1 EFYAQKTKAR
11 NMIPISDEAY
21 KLISQGR
28 KTINGHVFEGFEI
41 IMAQHPLKDWLK
53 KAGIKKRI
61 TFHSFR
67 HTILSIMDM
76 TDKKKE
82 QIKALIEKMK
92 QEGKPI
98 DWATAVL
105 C

>member
-1 EFYAQKTKAR
+1 MVVRQSHYFFV
-11 NMIPISDEAY
+11 
-21 KLISQGR
+21 L
-28 KTINGHVFEGFEI
+28 
-41 IMAQHPLKDWLK
+41 
-53 KAGIKKRI
+53 
-61 TFHSFR
+61 
-67 HTILSIMDM
+67 MDIV
-76 TDKKKE
+76 DKKKE

>member
-1 EFYAQKTKAR
+1 VPPYSPVE
-11 NMIPISDEAY
+11 
-21 KLISQGR
+21 
-28 KTINGHVFEGFEI
+28 
-41 IMAQHPLKDWLK
+41 
-53 KAGIKKRI
+53 KKRQGV
-61 TFHSFR
+61 FSDKVKGNGQSNQLP
-67 HTILSIMDM
+67 TILFIMDM
-76 TDKKKE
+76 SDKKKE

>member
-1 EFYAQKTKAR
+1 VFSNKVKGNGQT
-11 NMIPISDEAY
+11 NQLPTFLFIMDISD
-21 KLISQGR
+21 Q
-28 KTINGHVFEGFEI
+28 
-41 IMAQHPLKDWLK
+41 
-53 KAGIKKRI
+53 
-61 TFHSFR
+61 
-67 HTILSIMDM
+67 
-76 TDKKKE
+76 KKE